1 MARSVRA
8 WATVRR
14 VLEPGFRSKARVE
27 WGGIWDTRAEA
38 EEWRDEG
45 EDVLEIEVLPLGA
58 GEALFPDL
66 PGVEMKKES

>member
-1 MARSVRA
+1 M
-8 WATVRR
+8 
-14 VLEPGFRSKARVE
+14 E